1 MYRRAHRFDERELD
15 ATSAPR
21 RSADRDVDIMLY
33 EWCIDVQSMNP
44 SIHPS
49 TLKFQV
55 LYSITWQK
63 TLAPFTLIPFKSL
76 DLQLPSPVLASCKMA
91 RHLTIFDQEFH
102 EIMLARGF
110 TPVPTQHSSIIPSQV
125 IHGIAPN
132 LTAII

>member
-1 MYRRAHRFDERELD
+1 MVYRCSVDE
-15 ATSAPR
+15 P
-21 RSADRDVDIMLY
+21 IH
-33 EWCIDVQSMNP
+33 P
-44 SIHPS
+44 SIHFEISGPILDHVAKD
-49 TLKFQV
+49 TCPVHLD
-55 LYSITWQK
+55 SIQS
-63 TLAPFTLIPFKSL
+63 KSL
-76 DLQLPSPVLASCKMA
+76 DPQLPSPVLASCKMA